1 MNDSNS
7 PNDDELFDPREPG
20 KARTIYTIV
29 AVIVTVALILAIA
42 GNLVWD
48 QLF

>member
-1 MNDSNS
+1 MHDPNS

-20 KARTIYTIV
+20 KARRIYTIV
-29 AVIVTVALILAIA
+29 AVIVVLALVFAIA
-42 GNLVWD
+42 GNQVWD